1 VCVVPRA
8 TRLPTG
14 VCRHSTGVYGTSVS
28 GFSFSHTWGP
38 SSASEMPSG
47 VTNRRLGQLAAAIG
61 YAVQTGPAGG
71 AENSAAAD
79 TYRLLLNC
87 SLR

>member
-1 VCVVPRA
+1 
-8 TRLPTG
+8 
-14 VCRHSTGVYGTSVS
+14 
-28 GFSFSHTWGP
+28 
-38 SSASEMPSG
+38 MPSG

-87 SLR
+87 SVDHLDLPVVNL